1 MESTESPNFYHYWS
15 IFRRRWPYAVA
26 TFASVVTLTYF
37 YAITRAP
44 IYGAQGKLL
53 FKQDQSSSLIK
64 FDSQNQQQ
72 NNANSSPDDR
82 SQATEAKV
90 ISSTPN
96 LQKALK
102 RINII
107 KQRKEPLKLEELQ
120 QGVEIGSLE
129 KTDIMQV
136 SYKGQD
142 PKLAALV
149 VNELMKVYIE
159 SHLESSRAA
168 AASAAKFIGAQLPR
182 VKGEVYSADLA
193 VRNFKEKYQIT
204 DLGQTQGA
212 IAANLERIGSQI
224 DSVEAELAA
233 LNSRSK
239 TLQEKLGVNA
249 QQALSVNSLS
259 KSPVMQGVLQDLR
272 EVQGKLAEARSRYLE
287 SSPGIVQLK
296 DKEAQLKRTIQNQY
310 AQILQQQQTG
320 RANKLQIG
328 QIQED
333 LTTELIKLEVHRTGL
348 ASQLTV
354 LSNQRSAYRKKA
366 AVLPR
371 LEQQLREDQRELS
384 AAQSTYEALLKS
396 LQEIKVIENQT
407 VGNVRIIEAAQIP
420 QQPINSNKTSA
431 MMAGSL
437 AGILLSAA
445 VVYLLEKIDKR
456 IKSLEQVRELFEYT
470 LLATIPDFSKT
481 SRSVNAIAASDERR
495 LAIPVLDSYPSF
507 ISESFRMLHA
517 NMTFFSSDKVM
528 QVIVVTSSVPKE
540 GKSTTV
546 ANLAAVIAN
555 LGYRVLIVD
564 ADLRRPSQH
573 EMWQIPNEAGL
584 KNFIAARGDLSSP
597 IVQKVIDNLYVLSA
611 GSVNSSSPVFIDSR
625 SMATL
630 IRQCQN
636 KYDYVIFD
644 TPPLAVTADAHIL
657 GKIADGVM
665 LVTRPSI
672 ADSIN
677 SKQAKDSLDRSGQK
691 MLGIV
696 VNGVRSENKP
706 YGNNSVNY
714 FNESVDGANGVAKS
728 RSWMHRLR
736 QLNRF

>member
-1 MESTESPNFYHYWS
+1 MESTESPNFYQYWS

-107 KQRKEPLKLEELQ
+107 KQRKVPLKLEELQ
-120 QGVEIGSLE
+120 QGIEIGSLE

-272 EVQGKLAEARSRYLE
+272 EVQGKLAETRSRYLE
-287 SSPGIVQLK
+287 SSPGVVQLK
-296 DKEAQLKRTIQNQY
+296 DKETQLKRTIQDQY

-333 LTTELIKLEVHRTGL
+333 LTTELIKLEVDRTGL

-354 LSNQRSAYRKKA
+354 LSKQRDAYRKKA

-420 QQPINSNKTSA
+420 QQPINASKTSA
-431 MMAGSL
+431 MTAGSL

-456 IKSLEQVRELFEYT
+456 IKSVEQVRELFEYT

-481 SRSVNAIAASDERR
+481 NRSVNAIATSDQRR
-495 LAIPVLDSYPSF
+495 LAIPVLERSHSSITESY
-507 ISESFRMLHA
+507 RMLHA
-517 NMTFFSSDKVM
+517 NLTFFNSEKVM

-540 GKSTTV
+540 GKSTTC

-555 LGYRVLIVD
+555 LGYRVLIID

-573 EMWQIPNEAGL
+573 EIWQIPNDAGL

-597 IVQKVIDNLYVLSA
+597 VIQKVMNNLYVLSS
-611 GSVNSSSPVFIDSR
+611 GLNTSSPEFIDSR
-625 SMATL
+625 SMAAL
-630 IRQCQN
+630 IKQCRN

-665 LVTRPSI
+665 VVTRPRI

-677 SKQAKDSLDRSGQK
+677 SKHAKESLDRSGQNII
-691 MLGIV
+691 GIV
-696 VNGVRSENKP
+696 VNGVNSEKEFHRYQDYAVAGHEESGSRHASNRKR
-706 YGNNSVNY
+706 NWLDNS
-714 FNESVDGANGVAKS
+714 
-728 RSWMHRLR
+728 
-736 QLNRF
+736 RFFRR

>member
-1 MESTESPNFYHYWS
+1 MESTESPNFYQYWS

-102 RINII
+102 RINIL
-107 KQRKEPLKLEELQ
+107 KQQKIPLKLEELQ
-120 QGVEIGSLE
+120 QGIEIGSLE

-272 EVQGKLAEARSRYLE
+272 EVQGKLAETRSRYLE
-287 SSPGIVQLK
+287 SSPGVVQLK
-296 DKEAQLKRTIQNQY
+296 DKETQLKRTIQDQY

-333 LTTELIKLEVHRTGL
+333 LTTELIKLEVDRTGL

-354 LSNQRSAYRKKA
+354 LSKQRDAYRKKA

-420 QQPINSNKTSA
+420 QQPINASKTSA
-431 MMAGSL
+431 MTAGSL

-456 IKSLEQVRELFEYT
+456 IKSVEQVRELFEYT

-481 SRSVNAIAASDERR
+481 NRSVNAIATSDQRR
-495 LAIPVLDSYPSF
+495 LAIPVLERSYSS
-507 ISESFRMLHA
+507 ITESYRMLHA
-517 NMTFFSSDKVM
+517 NLTFFNSEKVM

-540 GKSTTV
+540 GKSTTC

-555 LGYRVLIVD
+555 LGYRVLIID

-573 EMWQIPNEAGL
+573 EIWQIPNDAGL

-597 IVQKVIDNLYVLSA
+597 VIQKVMNNLYVLSS
-611 GSVNSSSPVFIDSR
+611 GLNTSSPEFIDSR
-625 SMATL
+625 SMAAL
-630 IRQCQN
+630 IKQCRN

-665 LVTRPSI
+665 VVTRPRI

-677 SKQAKDSLDRSGQK
+677 SKQAKESLDRSGQNII
-691 MLGIV
+691 GIV
-696 VNGVRSENKP
+696 VNGVNSEKEFHRYQDYAVAGHEESGSRHASNRKR
-706 YGNNSVNY
+706 NWLDNS
-714 FNESVDGANGVAKS
+714 
-728 RSWMHRLR
+728 
-736 QLNRF
+736 RFFRR

>member
-1 MESTESPNFYHYWS
+1 MESTESPNFYQYWS

-102 RINII
+102 RINIL
-107 KQRKEPLKLEELQ
+107 KQRKIPLKLEELQ
-120 QGVEIGSLE
+120 QGIEIGSLE

-272 EVQGKLAEARSRYLE
+272 EVQGKLAETRSRYLE
-287 SSPGIVQLK
+287 SSPGVVQLK
-296 DKEAQLKRTIQNQY
+296 DKETQLKRTIQDQY

-333 LTTELIKLEVHRTGL
+333 LTTELIKLEVDRTGL

-354 LSNQRSAYRKKA
+354 LSKQRDAYRKKA

-420 QQPINSNKTSA
+420 QQPINASKTSA
-431 MMAGSL
+431 MTAGSL

-456 IKSLEQVRELFEYT
+456 IKSVEQVRELFEYT

-481 SRSVNAIAASDERR
+481 NRSVNAIATSDERR
-495 LAIPVLDSYPSF
+495 LAIPVLERSHSSITESY
-507 ISESFRMLHA
+507 RMLHA
-517 NMTFFSSDKVM
+517 NLTFFNSEKVM

-540 GKSTTV
+540 GKSTTC

-573 EMWQIPNEAGL
+573 EIWQIPNDAGL

-597 IVQKVIDNLYVLSA
+597 VIQKVMNNLYVLSA
-611 GSVNSSSPVFIDSR
+611 GLNTSSPEFIDSR
-625 SMATL
+625 SMAAL
-630 IRQCQN
+630 IKQCRN

-665 LVTRPSI
+665 VVTRPRI

-677 SKQAKDSLDRSGQK
+677 SKQAKESLDRSGQNII
-691 MLGIV
+691 GIV
-696 VNGVRSENKP
+696 VNGVNSEKEFHRYQDYAVAGHEESGSRHASNRRR
-706 YGNNSVNY
+706 NWLENS
-714 FNESVDGANGVAKS
+714 
-728 RSWMHRLR
+728 
-736 QLNRF
+736 RFFRR